1 MRKQFLLLT
10 AMFLALTVASYAQST
25 SSSSSQS
32 SSPDTSMQSGSSA
45 TSQAGSSSQGASDQG
60 SSAAN
65 QGSSAQSNDLRGCI
79 VRQETDYFIQPVN
92 GSRVRL
98 NGGSEDL
105 SQYVG
110 KDVDVHGHWNPYNNN
125 NENDHQATTQP
136 SGAPIT
142 GPVGTGEKKDQNGQI
157 FLVTRVDKIAD
168 TCATG
173 TPGNTSNPQ

>member
-1 MRKQFLLLT
+1 MRKQFLFVT
-10 AMFLALTVASYAQST
+10 AMFVALAVASYGQS

-32 SSPDTSMQSGSSA
+32 SNPDTSTQSGSSA
-45 TSQAGSSSQGASDQG
+45 SGQASSSGQSTTVQ
-60 SSAAN
+60 SSVT
-65 QGSSAQSNDLRGCI
+65 DLKGCI
-79 VRQETDYFIQPVN
+79 IRQETDYFIQPVN

-142 GPVGTGEKKDQNGQI
+142 GPVATGEKKDQNGQA
-157 FLVTRVDKIAD
+157 FLVTQVNKIAD
-168 TCATG
+168 TCPTG